1 MNRNYP
7 KAMNDTPKWT
17 SIKNTNLLKK
27 PNYTTRSGK
36 MVEVKYGLNQCR
48 FYDKKITLACTY
60 FVANKK
66 HNRRPIRNKSL
77 VENNTSSDNFYS
89 NKHKLCT
96 TAIGDD
102 EQINH
107 ITGLDDNLKNIN
119 SVLEDLGFSSTFDD
133 AYTRTVYPLKIKCF
147 NVNKQFNTAYG
158 SNSYTST
165 TLQNLTG
172 NPDAYNQKERY
183 QNSILYQKFPEKH
196 YYNKNYI
203 HYQKSITQNNTNLQQ
218 SIYTKKPNYYQQKP
232 IPQKY
237 WEMRYMLFSNF
248 DQGIIL
254 DEESFYSVCPEIL
267 SYHIAKRC
275 TNNIVVDPFC
285 GAGGNVIQLA
295 KTCKKVIAIDIDP
308 EKIKLARHN
317 AKICG
322 VEDKIQFMVGDFFSI
337 YRTIKA
343 DVLFMSPP
351 WGGPGYAINKIY
363 SLKSM
368 CQNHFGGGFD
378 IFKLAKTVAPN
389 IAFHVPKNT
398 DLSECLRLAQDF
410 GKVEIQQ
417 NIINGKLNSITAFYG
432 NFNWS

>member
-96 TAIGDD
+96 TAIRDD

-119 SVLEDLGFSSTFDD
+119 SVLEDLGFLSTFDD

-147 NVNKQFNTAYG
+147 NVNKQFNTGYG

-165 TLQNLTG
+165 TLENLTG

-196 YYNKNYI
+196 YYNNNYI

-237 WEMRYMLFSNF
+237 WEMRYTLFSNF

-368 CQNHFGGGFD
+368 CQSHFGGGFD

-389 IAFHVPKNT
+389 IAFHIPKNS
-398 DLSECLRLAQDF
+398 DISECLRLAQDF